1 MNALWRIGIGPLA
14 TILVCGCTAAP
25 PRVNFVA
32 EYGTPPETAPVRA
45 RTVAVTAETAPQL
58 IAKGFVKLGR
68 LEVTAEHDATTAL
81 IQAASRF
88 GADVVYLHTD
98 NRVEVLS
105 REACMDVNKSGEP
118 SFCRQWNTQ
127 TGVCNLWSAPV
138 YFECNKWESKRQ
150 KTGMTESSA
159 SLWRRE
165 SLAMAIIQGQSAVR
179 AALAAGENPNAGWLP
194 LLYAVDRPGTEVLH
208 ALLEG
213 GARADVRVLG
223 YAARGGR
230 TTAVESLLAAQAPVN
245 QGYAHP
251 YGLHTTALHEAVRG
265 GDPHIV
271 ELLIS
276 RGAEVNA
283 IPWFGS
289 PPLNDAVASGN
300 TELIRILVTHGAN
313 PNLKGLNGTSAVDEA
328 AKIPDTGRE
337 RILRAL
343 GTDHRP

>member
-1 MNALWRIGIGPLA
+1 M
-14 TILVCGCTAAP
+14 
-25 PRVNFVA
+25 
-32 EYGTPPETAPVRA
+32 
-45 RTVAVTAETAPQL
+45 
-58 IAKGFVKLGR
+58 AKGFVKLGR

-105 REACMDVNKSGEP
+105 REKCMDVKKPGEP
-118 SFCRQWNTQ
+118 SFCRQWDTQ
-127 TGVCNLWSAPV
+127 TGVCNLWSAPA
-138 YFECNKWESKRQ
+138 YFECNKWESTRQ

-165 SLAMAIIQGQSAVR
+165 SLAFAIIQGQSAVH

-223 YAARGGR
+223 YAASGGR
-230 TTAVESLLAAQAPVN
+230 TAAVESLLAAQAPVN
-245 QGYAHP
+245 QGYVHLS
-251 YGLHTTALHEAVRG
+251 GLHTTALHEAVHG
-265 GDPHIV
+265 GDPHIA
-271 ELLIS
+271 ELLIA
-276 RGAEVNA
+276 RGADVNA

-289 PPLNDAVASGN
+289 PALNDAVASGN
-300 TELIRILVTHGAN
+300 AEMIRILIARGAN
-313 PNLKGLNGTSAVDEA
+313 PNLKGLNGTSAMDEA
-328 AKIPDTGRE
+328 AKIPDPGRE
-337 RILRAL
+337 RILRVL
-343 GTDHRP
+343 GTGHRN